1 MKRNPMSLDLDSM
14 IDRRRLKRRLSFW
27 RLIAIV
33 AVAALAIWALT
44 PFGVQEHTAH
54 VARISVDDVII
65 ENRETET
72 ILDRVA
78 ADPNVKALIVRINS
92 PGGTTAG
99 SEGLYHAIRRV
110 GKQKPVVATMGT
122 LAASGGYMAS
132 LAADHVIARETTI
145 TGSIGVIFQTAE
157 MSGLLDKIGVGVETV
172 KSGKLKGE
180 PAVDK
185 PMSPE
190 ARAALQAMIDDTY
203 NWFVDLVAARRPLA
217 REDVIPLADGRVFT
231 GRQAA
236 ENGLVDALGGELEA
250 RQWLEQERGIPT
262 ALPVIDKDITPQERL
277 LGDMLGSFV
286 QKILSSEELT
296 LDGMVSLW
304 HPNR

>member
-1 MKRNPMSLDLDSM
+1 MSLDLDSM
-14 IDRRRLKRRLSFW
+14 IDRRRIKRRLSFW
-27 RLIAIV
+27 RLIAII
-33 AVAALAIWALT
+33 AIAALVIWALT
-44 PFGVQEHTAH
+44 PFGVPERKDH
-54 VARISVDDVII
+54 VARISVDDVIF
-65 ENRETET
+65 ENRQIETV
-72 ILDRVA
+72 LDRIA
-78 ADPNVKALIVRINS
+78 ADPNVKALVVRINS

-110 GKQKPVVATMGT
+110 GDHKPVVATMGT
-122 LAASGGYMAS
+122 LAASGGYMAA

-145 TGSIGVIFQTAE
+145 TGSIGVIFQSAE
-157 MSGLLDKIGVGVETV
+157 LSGLLDKIGVGIETV

-180 PAVDK
+180 PAIDK

-190 ARAALQAMIDDTY
+190 AYAAIQNMIDDTY
-203 NWFVDLVAARRPLA
+203 NWFVDLVAVRRPLE
-217 REDVIPLADGRVFT
+217 RKDVLLLADGRVFT

-250 RQWLEQERGIPT
+250 RQWLEREKGIPAT
-262 ALPVIDKDITPQERL
+262 LPVVDKDITPRERL
-277 LGDMLGSFV
+277 LGDVLGSFV